1 MGGGRGRNSAPLVS
15 PAAPLPADGY
25 PIGMEFF
32 QRAAGAPA
40 RLGILP
46 GAFNPVTT
54 AHLALAEAGLAW
66 VDEVVFVL
74 PRGLPHKEFTG
85 ATLAQ
90 RIEMLR
96 RALAGKP
103 AFSLASSEGGLFVDI
118 ADECRRE
125 YGAGVRLAFLCGRDA
140 AERIAAW
147 DYGRPGAFAAMLRG
161 FDLLV
166 ASRGGAYEPPPE
178 FRDAIHRLE
187 FSGEYDDISAT
198 GVRRS
203 VQRGEPGELMIP
215 EAARELALRIYRG
228 GAR

>member
-1 MGGGRGRNSAPLVS
+1 
-15 PAAPLPADGY
+15 
-25 PIGMEFF
+25 MEFF

-46 GAFNPVTT
+46 GTFNPVTT

-66 VDEVVFVL
+66 VDEVLFVL
-74 PRGLPHKEFTG
+74 PRELPHKEFTG
-85 ATLAQ
+85 ASFAQ

-96 RALAGKP
+96 PALAGKP
-103 AFSLASSEGGLFVDI
+103 AFSLASSEGGLFLDI
-118 ADECRRE
+118 AAECCRE

-147 DYGRPGAFAAMLRG
+147 DYGRPGAFAGMLRG

-166 ASRGGAYEPPPE
+166 ASRAGRYEPPPE
-178 FRDAIHRLE
+178 FRGSIQALE
-187 FSGEYDDISAT
+187 LAGEYDGVSAT

-203 VQRGEPGELMIP
+203 ILRGEPGELMVP

>member
-1 MGGGRGRNSAPLVS
+1 
-15 PAAPLPADGY
+15 
-25 PIGMEFF
+25 MEFF
-32 QRAAGAPA
+32 QRAAGVPA

-54 AHLALAEAGLAW
+54 AHLALAEAGLGW
-66 VDEVVFVL
+66 VDEVLFVL
-74 PRGLPHKEFTG
+74 PRELPHKEFTG
-85 ATLAQ
+85 ATFAQ

-96 RALAGKP
+96 PALAGKP

-118 ADECRRE
+118 AAECRRE

-140 AERIAAW
+140 AERIATW

-166 ASRGGAYEPPPE
+166 ASRGGGYEPPPE
-178 FRDAIHRLE
+178 FRDAIHPLE
-187 FSGEYDDISAT
+187 FPGEYDAVSAT

-203 VQRGEPGELMIP
+203 VLRGEPGELMVP